1 MAQWSD
7 TFNGESPN
15 CAWCQMF
22 VQEKEYLPFF
32 SRFNDSEGSQTYGD
46 LVKATI
52 QTEDW
57 SDWDK
62 TRVDHPPLTMPLD
75 S

>member
-1 MAQWSD
+1 
-7 TFNGESPN
+7 
-15 CAWCQMF
+15 MF

-52 QTEDW
+52 LTEDW